1 MSTFANKVAL
11 VNANVLDVFLS
22 LKREIPAMLKSG
34 GGSIMHTSSVAGIR
48 GLPGVAI
55 YAASKHAVAGLTKA
69 AALEC
74 ASQDIRINAVLPGPI
89 ETPMLDR
96 FAAGMGADAA
106 QLLTKGQPNGRT
118 GRPDEIASAVLWLC
132 SDAASFVT
140 GQLLVVDGGRTAQ

>member
-1 MSTFANKVAL
+1 
-11 VNANVLDVFLS
+11 VLDVFLS